1 MQDIKLTKSQ
11 EELTIEWQSA
21 EINILLEEIIEI
33 IEDSDYIP
41 EKDKIVKIGIR
52 NDESDRILIRT
63 KKLNYALFTL
73 DKNSLLNKIR
83 L

>member
-1 MQDIKLTKSQ
+1 MQDIKLTRSQ

-33 IEDSDYIP
+33 IEDSNYVP

-52 NDESDRILIRT
+52 NDESDCILIRT